1 MVDIENWMGE
11 LAEKLTGRFG
21 PRLLFLGLQGSY
33 GRGEAGEDSDIDVA
47 AVLDRVE
54 LADLDAY
61 RAVVRQMPEGEK
73 ACGFLCGA
81 RELKSWPKYD
91 LCQLA
96 RDTRDVYGRL
106 KPLLPPLGREDLAQA
121 AAIGAG
127 VQGACGDI
135 FITGTARIVKAGGI
149 GACPLGGCG
158 RVTVSGGADIGEA
171 RIVTQA
177 DVPPEEEMPPR
188 LRLTLEG
195 LGLDRLR
202 VRTLEEAQRA
212 VPGVDK
218 ALRRLAALRRVYGE
232 VYARAERSG
241 SLEIWP
247 TAGEP
252 VRDTGAAGELLDGLK
267 RSAPQAVKAHGRPD
281 EAGQLL

>member
-96 RDTRDVYGRL
+96 RDVRAYRGEL
-106 KPLLPPLGREDLAQA
+106 GPLLPPMGRKDLADA
-121 AAIGAG
+121 AAIGASG
-127 VQGACGDI
+127 IYHAAVHTYLYAPKEEWPGFLEGTHKGA
-135 FITGTARIVKAGGI
+135 FFTLRALHELRTGEQVRTRRELLPRLGGEEKAILAYGLAPEGEKEAAFARIIAWAGRL
-149 GACPLGGCG
+149 LG
-158 RVTVSGGADIGEA
+158 ENF
-171 RIVTQA
+171 TQ
-177 DVPPEEEMPPR
+177 E
-188 LRLTLEG
+188 
-195 LGLDRLR
+195 
-202 VRTLEEAQRA
+202 
-212 VPGVDK
+212 
-218 ALRRLAALRRVYGE
+218 
-232 VYARAERSG
+232 
-241 SLEIWP
+241 
-247 TAGEP
+247 
-252 VRDTGAAGELLDGLK
+252 
-267 RSAPQAVKAHGRPD
+267 
-281 EAGQLL
+281 